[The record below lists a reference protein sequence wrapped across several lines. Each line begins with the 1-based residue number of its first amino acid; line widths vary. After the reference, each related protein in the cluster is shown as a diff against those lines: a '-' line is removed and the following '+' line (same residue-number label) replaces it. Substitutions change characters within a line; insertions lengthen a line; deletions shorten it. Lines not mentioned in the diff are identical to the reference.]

1 MPKASIRI
9 ILIFIAAC
17 AYLHHADAQSKAAGG
32 SFSLNGAGIS
42 YEHILD
48 GGCFLNADIR
58 AELGN
63 HFIDSDRKPGVSLSL
78 VSNFILKEWKSDN
91 GNPVRFFAGPGITA
105 GMAHD
110 LRKEYGCFFGLKGRI
125 GMECL
130 FSRNI
135 AISLNF
141 SPVIGM
147 HMTLKDDYLVMK
159 YYKYGLIGS
168 AIPEIG
174 IKYLF

>member
-1 MPKASIRI
+1 
-9 ILIFIAAC
+9 
-17 AYLHHADAQSKAAGG
+17 
-32 SFSLNGAGIS
+32 
-42 YEHILD
+42 
-48 GGCFLNADIR
+48 
-58 AELGN
+58 
-63 HFIDSDRKPGVSLSL
+63 
-78 VSNFILKEWKSDN
+78 
-91 GNPVRFFAGPGITA
+91 
-105 GMAHD
+105 MAHD

-130 FSRNI
+130 FSRDI
-135 AISLNF
+135 SISLSF